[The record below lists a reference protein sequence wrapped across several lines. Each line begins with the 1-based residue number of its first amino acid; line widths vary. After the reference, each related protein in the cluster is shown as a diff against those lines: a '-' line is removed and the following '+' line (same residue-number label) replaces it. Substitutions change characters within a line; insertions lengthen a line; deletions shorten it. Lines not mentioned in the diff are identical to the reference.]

1 MERKDSYE
9 APEISIYNFTPT
21 ENIMQLS
28 GGSDSG
34 NDFEEL

>member
-1 MERKDSYE
+1 MDQKNFYE
-9 APEISIYNFTPT
+9 APEISVYHFDPT
-21 ENIMQLS
+21 ENLMQSS